1 MVCLYKSTKDTIAWL
16 HSTGSLA
23 SVLRTLAEYD
33 NSITRVRDRKLC
45 ILGCLEVA
53 KINIDQ
59 LPMVDILP
67 QVLKTLTHAF
77 DGLDAAIT
85 ELSESKAM
93 YESDEEYDGSA
104 GTEEEIL
111 EDGEDGQ
118 SVVDDGEILSADED
132 ENEEY
137 NNTIE
142 LGENKEGDKRDLMS
156 ESDGSETSSISFAG
170 GGFHEE
176 VFWVSPVD
184 DVNVYA
190 VCREVFGCK

>member
-1 MVCLYKSTKDTIAWL
+1 
-16 HSTGSLA
+16 
-23 SVLRTLAEYD
+23 
-33 NSITRVRDRKLC
+33 
-45 ILGCLEVA
+45 
-53 KINIDQ
+53 
-59 LPMVDILP
+59 MVDILP

-77 DGLDAAIT
+77 DGLDDAIT